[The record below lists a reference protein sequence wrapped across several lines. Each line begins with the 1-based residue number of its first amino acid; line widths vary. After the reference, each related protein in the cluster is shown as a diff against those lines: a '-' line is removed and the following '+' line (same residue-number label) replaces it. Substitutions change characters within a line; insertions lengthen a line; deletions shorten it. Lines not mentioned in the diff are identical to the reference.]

1 MAKYEIWLTLTPAE
15 FDKDSEF
22 LSEAVWE
29 WVAGNLD
36 PAKKASVT
44 IQSVVK
50 YGFIDPHD
58 EFYEAQELDYPIK
71 LFNLE
76 IVFSYRSDEEYYP
89 GEGEFWDFLVLI
101 SGPHGKSTLSGTD
114 TRGDDSFLSVITD
127 FVVSY
132 YQEEVD
138 VDFYEGL
145 SQIQD

>member
-1 MAKYEIWLTLTPAE
+1 MAKYEIWLTFTGTE

-29 WVAGNLD
+29 WVEGNLD
-36 PAKKASVT
+36 PAKKAPVT

-50 YGFIDPHD
+50 YGYIDPYD
-58 EFYEAQELDYPIK
+58 EDYGAQELPKPIK
-71 LFNLE
+71 LFDLE
-76 IVFSYRSDEEYYP
+76 IVFSYHSDEEYYP
-89 GEGEFWDFLVLI
+89 GEGEFWDFLVII

-114 TRGDDSFLSVITD
+114 TRGDDSFLSVITA
-127 FVVSY
+127 FVASY
-132 YQEEVD
+132 YEEEVD